1 MDSKNRLRGAPGDRS
16 RSKERPFADL
26 GRIFLRAGEIVLP
39 AASPATCFVF
49 FSVLF
54 VRFQHQSFSPLPEKS
69 IRLIH
74 PPPFALSPPGLLSVQ
89 RVDSRARSVAAVVEI
104 GAIRR
109 SGRKG
114 ATAGGS
120 VGNLLPSK
128 RAKNAEEEQERSKTL
143 VPENWILITILV
155 CVSVPFSHLV
165 TRREKRLAQALCRT
179 QARSC
184 SGSVGPLLRKEQIGG
199 RRRTLTEPGGRRRGG
214 ILILALSPD
223 SKRVSCFIEQRHSS
237 PPHCTLPFLDS
248 GSGITRFTAL
258 SRWISSVHRLNAS
271 FLYLIVLGYV
281 SFTGKLIACRF

>member
-1 MDSKNRLRGAPGDRS
+1 M
-16 RSKERPFADL
+16 

-74 PPPFALSPPGLLSVQ
+74 PPPFALSPPGLLSVR

-120 VGNLLPSK
+120 VANLLPSK

-155 CVSVPFSHLV
+155 VRLCPIFSFGN
-165 TRREKRLAQALCRT
+165 
-179 QARSC
+179 S
-184 SGSVGPLLRKEQIGG
+184 LRKALGTSALQDPSSELLGIRGSAAAEG
-199 RRRTLTEPGGRRRGG
+199 ADRRTPTNSYGAWR
-214 ILILALSPD
+214 
-223 SKRVSCFIEQRHSS
+223 
-237 PPHCTLPFLDS
+237 
-248 GSGITRFTAL
+248 
-258 SRWISSVHRLNAS
+258 
-271 FLYLIVLGYV
+271 
-281 SFTGKLIACRF
+281 

>member
-1 MDSKNRLRGAPGDRS
+1 MDSKNRLRGALRDRS

-74 PPPFALSPPGLLSVQ
+74 PPPFALSPPGLLSVR

-104 GAIRR
+104 RAIRR

-114 ATAGGS
+114 AIAGGS

-165 TRREKRLAQALCRT
+165 TR
-179 QARSC
+179 
-184 SGSVGPLLRKEQIGG
+184 
-199 RRRTLTEPGGRRRGG
+199 
-214 ILILALSPD
+214 
-223 SKRVSCFIEQRHSS
+223 
-237 PPHCTLPFLDS
+237 
-248 GSGITRFTAL
+248 
-258 SRWISSVHRLNAS
+258 
-271 FLYLIVLGYV
+271 
-281 SFTGKLIACRF
+281 